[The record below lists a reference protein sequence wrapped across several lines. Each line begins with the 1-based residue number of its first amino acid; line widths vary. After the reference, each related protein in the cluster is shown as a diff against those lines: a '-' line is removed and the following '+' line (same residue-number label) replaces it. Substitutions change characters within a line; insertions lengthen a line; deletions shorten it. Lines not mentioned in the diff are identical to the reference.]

1 MKITTDELRNG
12 TLIYR
17 NQQIMQILE
26 FQALNETVHLKV
38 MNFSTH
44 KKQELDINAKETIE
58 KITPDISKAEL
69 TSIEED
75 TYQFFD
81 LDTYDMFE
89 VDKSVAGDS
98 MWMIEAQTC
107 TLYSY
112 HGEIYHVEAERYVRA
127 KVVNIESGL
136 MPIATLENGAKVNVD
151 RYTRAGDTILVDT
164 ITLRQHD

>member
-1 MKITTDELRNG
+1 MKISINELRNG

-17 NQQIMQILE
+17 NHQIMQVLE
-26 FQALNETVHLKV
+26 FKCMNETYHLKV

-44 KKQELDINAKETIE
+44 QKQELDINAKETIE

-69 TSIEED
+69 TSIEEN

-81 LDTYDMFE
+81 LDTYNMFE

-98 MWMIEAQTC
+98 KWMIGSPTC

-112 HGEIYHVEAERYVRA
+112 NGEVYHVETERYVKA
-127 KVVNIESGL
+127 EVIKIEAGL
-136 MPIATLENGAKVNVD
+136 RPIATLENGVKVDVGRNV
-151 RYTRAGDTILVDT
+151 RAGDTILVDT
-164 ITLRQHD
+164 ITEKQFD

>member
-1 MKITTDELRNG
+1 MKITTNELRNG

-26 FQALNETVHLKV
+26 FQTLNEIIHLKV
-38 MNFSTH
+38 LNFSTH

-69 TSIEED
+69 TSIEEN

-81 LDTYDMFE
+81 LDTYNMFE

-98 MWMIEAQTC
+98 KWMMESQTC

-112 HGEIYHVEAERYVRA
+112 HGEVYHVEAERYVRA
-127 KVVNIESGL
+127 KVVKIESGI
-136 MPIATLENGAKVNVD
+136 MPSATLENGVKVTVRRD
-151 RYTRAGDTILVDT
+151 VRAGDTILIDT
-164 ITLRQHD
+164 ITERQCD